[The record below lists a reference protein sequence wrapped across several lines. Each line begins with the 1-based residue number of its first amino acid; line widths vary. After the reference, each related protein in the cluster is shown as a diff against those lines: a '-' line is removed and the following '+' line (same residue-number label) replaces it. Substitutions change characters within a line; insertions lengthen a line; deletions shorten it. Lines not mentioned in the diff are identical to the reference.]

1 LATDSAIL
9 RDFFKLKASF
19 RHASVVGEYSRRTG
33 DSVANPYSRT
43 GDSVANPSPRTG
55 DSVANPS
62 QRFYESSRNIYTLSS
77 VSGSVVHPKLFFS
90 GSGSYLDLNFIS
102 GFGFE
107 SGSGLF
113 MKNTLEIQII

>member
-77 VSGSVVHPKLFFS
+77 VSGSVVHPKLFFPDPDPTLTLI
-90 GSGSYLDLNFIS
+90 SYPDSDSNPDPACL
-102 GFGFE
+102 
-107 SGSGLF
+107 
-113 MKNTLEIQII
+113 